1 MDYPDNFLR
10 GVSNSDLVSSDGISA
25 AAFQFDDKGNQEW
38 LEQSINWED
47 DDGSIVKLFKQ
58 KKDDVSIKFK
68 VGALRVPRE
77 CMNYINRLPNTKDV
91 LLCERI
97 ILDDNPYHGNLLLK
111 RTTQKRIKRNVEAS
125 IALHVSDFIP
135 QDEI

>member
-10 GVSNSDLVSSDGISA
+10 GVSDNNLVSSDGISA

-47 DDGSIVKLFKQ
+47 DDGSIVNLFKQ
-58 KKDDVSIKFK
+58 KKDDGSIQFK
-68 VGALRVPRE
+68 VGALRVPRQ
-77 CMNYINRLPNTKDV
+77 CMNYINMLPNTKDV
-91 LLCERI
+91 LSCERK
-97 ILDDNPYHGNLLLK
+97 ILDDNQYHGNLLLK
-111 RTTQKRIKRNVEAS
+111 RTTQKRIKRNVEAT

-135 QDEI
+135 QD